1 MENND
6 FDNILEDLKSSRSRR
21 NYGDDSKT
29 PNLFES
35 IIKDNDMDEI
45 SSIYTDRERNNKL
58 ENTLRRIK
66 IREIA
71 LETSE
76 EKA

>member
-1 MENND
+1 MTMEQ
-6 FDNILEDLKSSRSRR
+6 IM
-21 NYGDDSKT
+21 
-29 PNLFES
+29 
-35 IIKDNDMDEI
+35 KDTDEI